1 MVNEKFMRKDDDIA
15 PIPTIVATR
24 DVEPMRA
31 SSASRGPARGKKS
44 TSTGSA
50 GTGLLSRMMIAVALA
65 IAGVACGWA
74 WQLQQQLEQAGE
86 QLAGY
91 EQRVASLEDLLSDT
105 DETVNRSSAAM
116 GAQLKMLDTEVRK
129 LWDARKA
136 SNASLTKLEKSDK
149 SQAGQLANMKK
160 ILAGMK
166 KIDNTSTAQIKTLL
180 TDITRLKTVAG
191 DLERLS
197 TSAKVNQAEVERV
210 ADTLNRIN
218 LDMAKLNKRVQSNEE
233 WVGSVN
239 AFRRQ
244 INTSIAQLEASVR
257 TLQSKP

>member
-1 MVNEKFMRKDDDIA
+1 MRKDDDIA

-31 SSASRGPARGKKS
+31 SSASRAPARGKKAAS
-44 TSTGSA
+44 PGSA
-50 GTGLLSRMMIAVALA
+50 SSGLLSRMMIAVALA

-136 SNASLTKLEKSDK
+136 SNASLSKLEKSDK
-149 SQAGQLANMKK
+149 SQTGQLS
-160 ILAGMK
+160 GMK
-166 KIDNTSTAQIKTLL
+166 KIDDTSTTQIKTLV

-218 LDMAKLNKRVQSNEE
+218 LELAKLNKRVQSNEE

-244 INTSIAQLEASVR
+244 INTKIAQLEASVR
-257 TLQSKP
+257 ALQSAP

>member
-1 MVNEKFMRKDDDIA
+1 
-15 PIPTIVATR
+15 
-24 DVEPMRA
+24 
-31 SSASRGPARGKKS
+31 
-44 TSTGSA
+44 
-50 GTGLLSRMMIAVALA
+50 MMIAVALA

-74 WQLQQQLEQAGE
+74 WQLQQQLEQADQ

-129 LWDARKA
+129 LWDARKV
-136 SNASLTKLEKSDK
+136 SNASLSKLEKSDK
-149 SQAGQLANMKK
+149 SQTGQLS
-160 ILAGMK
+160 GMK
-166 KIDNTSTAQIKTLL
+166 KVDTTSTAQIKTLL
-180 TDITRLKTVAG
+180 SDVTRLKTVAG

-197 TSAKVNQAEVERV
+197 ASARVNQAEVERV

-257 TLQSKP
+257 ALQSAP

>member
-1 MVNEKFMRKDDDIA
+1 MRKDDDIA

-31 SSASRGPARGKKS
+31 SSASRAPAGGKKGKPA
-44 TSTGSA
+44 GSG

-65 IAGVACGWA
+65 VAGVACGWA

-91 EQRVASLEDLLSDT
+91 EQRVSSLEDLLSDT

-116 GAQLKMLDTEVRK
+116 GAQLKMLDSEVRK

-136 SNASLTKLEKSDK
+136 SNASLSKLEKSDK
-149 SQAGQLANMKK
+149 SQAGQLS
-160 ILAGMK
+160 GMK
-166 KIDNTSTAQIKTLL
+166 KIDDTSTAQIKTLL
-180 TDITRLKTVAG
+180 TDVTRLKTVAG

-197 TSAKVNQAEVERV
+197 ASAKVNQAEVERV

-218 LDMAKLNKRVQSNEE
+218 LEMAKLNKRVQSNEE

-257 TLQSKP
+257 ALQSAP

>member
-1 MVNEKFMRKDDDIA
+1 MRKDDDIA

-149 SQAGQLANMKK
+149 SQPN
-160 ILAGMK
+160 
-166 KIDNTSTAQIKTLL
+166 
-180 TDITRLKTVAG
+180 LKT
-191 DLERLS
+191 
-197 TSAKVNQAEVERV
+197 N
-210 ADTLNRIN
+210 
-218 LDMAKLNKRVQSNEE
+218 NK
-233 WVGSVN
+233 
-239 AFRRQ
+239 
-244 INTSIAQLEASVR
+244 
-257 TLQSKP
+257 